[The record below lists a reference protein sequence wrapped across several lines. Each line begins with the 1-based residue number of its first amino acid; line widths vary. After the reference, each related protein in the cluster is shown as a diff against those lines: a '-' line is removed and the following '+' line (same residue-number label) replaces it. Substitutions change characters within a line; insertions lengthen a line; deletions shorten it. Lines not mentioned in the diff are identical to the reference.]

1 MGLNIMFWNCQGIRP
16 KRKELQLY
24 LTENS
29 IDIIA
34 LNETFLNK
42 KYTFKVP
49 GYDTIRKDRSTGV
62 KGGVA
67 FLVKHGLVVNKEYRN
82 EDFNIIT
89 ENEALAIN
97 LELSNNQNLTLAT
110 IYCPNGNPSSSL
122 FHAISNLSDNVMFI
136 GDFNSKLESFGCAKK
151 NTYGPMLKTIQ
162 NKLNLIYLNN
172 DEHTHMDRAN
182 GSTDILD
189 MAFVSPNLAIH
200 DIQFQ
205 IGEDLG
211 SDHLPIEISI
221 DTAPHRNTYTNHT
234 KYKFDQTDREVFEST
249 LEEALGSADFSGP
262 MSTSDLDKYADFI
275 IAAISTAVDKAIPTS
290 KSVRPENTP
299 ISDETRVLIK
309 EKRKLRRLYSQKK
322 DPAVKTR
329 INQLQK
335 QVKEDLKLE
344 SLVSWEN
351 FCNSISLESD
361 PSKSW
366 RKIKNFLKPKGQRD
380 YPTLHHA
387 KKVAKTNA
395 DKAQLFA
402 ESVERHFGIESDH
415 FDSNHFHDVNKF
427 VEDNHRHFY
436 PPEDPD
442 DYRFDVGN
450 EHELVADVDATTLI
464 KLVKFL
470 KRGKAPG
477 PDTIPNEVLRL
488 GTTTSLFHHLAKL
501 FTSSIQLGYIPTAW
515 KIATLRMLLKP
526 DKLPSLT
533 TSYRPI
539 SLISS
544 IMKLFERVIEQ
555 LLRSHLEHIGF
566 INKHQSG
573 FRRAKSTD
581 DHLFRLSQS
590 IMESFNK
597 GEHVVAAFLDVEKA
611 FDNVWHN
618 GLRYK
623 IFQLDLPTKM
633 THWLSDFLVGRL
645 IQVNMNNFFSN
656 QINPKAGVPQGSV
669 LSPLLF
675 LIYVNDLPAPHHNQ
689 NSLSQFAD
697 DTAQWAFSLSVRIAA
712 KLLQQDL
719 LNLALWCAK
728 WRIKLNPE
736 KTKVIIFS
744 RSILARKTE
753 LNLKLYG
760 ETLKIYPQVKFLGIT
775 FDSQLNFKKHFEDIL
790 DRCNTRYYRL
800 RLLANKKWGPS
811 PSSLIQIYKQCVRP
825 IFEYGAL
832 STITT
837 SDNIISKIQRLQNK
851 FIRLAL
857 RLPKYICSK
866 LLHDSTGLPYVK
878 DRLLSCATKSLD
890 RIAQNPLVE
899 ESISRNRLNPAWDR
913 FPTPL
918 SVVRP
923 GQPSA

>member
-1 MGLNIMFWNCQGIRP
+1 MFWNCQGIRP

-42 KYTFKVP
+42 RYTFKVP

-151 NTYGPMLKTIQ
+151 NTSGPMLKTIQ

-205 IGEDLG
+205 IGDDLG

-262 MSTSDLDKYADFI
+262 MSTSDLDKYAGFI

-290 KSVRPENTP
+290 KSVRPESTP
-299 ISDETRVLIK
+299 ISDETRALIK

-387 KKVAKTNA
+387 NKVAKTNV

-533 TSYRPI
+533 TSNRPI

-555 LLRSHLEHIGF
+555 RLRSHLEHIGF

-633 THWLSDFLVGRL
+633 TRWLSDFLVGRL
-645 IQVNMNNFFSN
+645 IQVNVNNFFSN

-719 LNLALWCAK
+719 LNLAMWCAK

-811 PSSLIQIYKQCVRP
+811 PSTLIQIYKQCVRP

-923 GQPSA
+923 GQSSV